1 MIAENQMKYKLEI
14 EQIEQTCLF
23 KLSWGK
29 GQQISA
35 KVPYPV
41 TLFQFYLDWRKAYLN
56 FYKTSLRARV
66 PKPKKGA
73 GKIQLPQDWHRQ
85 LVQLEAKLLSEF
97 HRWLRREELYEIRHT
112 IITHYDNKNNIAI
125 PIDLFLTCSG
135 DLARLPWET
144 WEIGAKLN
152 SIVRSPINIRTDTKK
167 NELKRRR
174 KPRIL
179 AILGDD
185 TGLDLTSD
193 RNTINSLNKIAD
205 VELVTWSIK
214 QSPTEIKQQIKTA
227 LTDEKGWQVLFFAGH
242 SNETEITGGE
252 LAIALNIALSI
263 TEIAS
268 QLTIAKENGLQFA
281 LFNSCSGLSIANSLI
296 DLGYSQVAVMR
307 EPIHNKVAQ
316 VFLVQF
322 LIALGNYQNVG
333 NAIQTACHYLKQEQS
348 LTYPSAYLI
357 PSLFCH
363 PDAKLFQI
371 EPWGW
376 REQIKRWLPN
386 KKEAIAL
393 SSLCLLSLLS
403 PIQNFLLD
411 KRTFVQSIYRDAT
424 AQLPS
429 TDAPITLIHID
440 DESLTKAGIT
450 NPVPMDRSYLASI
463 IDRLNAKKSKIIGID
478 YLFDREQPEKDPILA
493 QAITNGVAQ
502 NQTWFIFGAFKQ
514 NDGQEIGVATKTTIG
529 NPNWT
534 LQGYTDSLPNYMS
547 LLPQGKNCQQSCP
560 FAYLIAMVQNISNS
574 TDTPAPN
581 IKNQTNLRDLAE
593 SEALRDR
600 VYQYNNNNS
609 PFFRQT
615 RLHPITNFTQYFGQQ
630 WLRPIQDF
638 SIPPDLVYNRLP
650 ARQLLKNEKLPPL
663 RDKVVLIG
671 SGGYAEAG
679 LTAGSDNFQLPP
691 AIAYWRIRRNL
702 DRSEAPFTGS
712 ELLAYTTHHY
722 IQRRL
727 VIPIPDLWLIAIA
740 FFLVKGIKLILEKRS
755 KGEQPFTLTKWLLII
770 ILSSTTAIYGLMVL
784 QLYISGAILI
794 PWLLPS
800 VATGTFLFLK
810 DEG

>member
-1 MIAENQMKYKLEI
+1 MTAKNYMKYKLEI
-14 EQIEQTCLF
+14 EQIERTCLF
-23 KLSWGK
+23 KLSWGN
-29 GQQISA
+29 GQQISTQL
-35 KVPYPV
+35 PYPV
-41 TLFQFYLDWRKAYLN
+41 TLFQFYVDWRKAYLN

-66 PKPKKGA
+66 PKPKNKQ
-73 GKIQLPQDWHRQ
+73 GKIKLTQDWHRQ
-85 LVQLEAKLLSEF
+85 LVQLEAKFLSEF
-97 HRWLRREELYEIRHT
+97 HRWLRREELYDIRAT
-112 IITHYDNKNNIAI
+112 IATSNNNTINHSI
-125 PIDLFLTCSG
+125 PIALFLTCSG
-135 DLARLPWET
+135 ELERLPWET
-144 WEIGAKLN
+144 WELGAEFN
-152 SIVRSPINIRTDTKK
+152 STVSIVRSPINIRADTKK
-167 NELKRRR
+167 NELKRPR

-193 RNTINSLNKIAD
+193 RDTINSLNKIAD
-205 VELVTWSIK
+205 IELVTWDSK

-227 LTDEKGWQVLFFAGH
+227 LTDEKGWQILFFAGH

-252 LAIALNIALSI
+252 IAISPNLALSI
-263 TEIAS
+263 TEIAP
-268 QLTIAKENGLQFA
+268 QLTIAKNNGLQFA

-322 LIALGNYQNVG
+322 LKALGEYQNVG
-333 NAIQTACHYLKQEQS
+333 DALQTASHYLKQEQN

-363 PDAKLFQI
+363 PDAQLFQI

-376 REQIKRWLPN
+376 REKIKRWLPN
-386 KKEAIAL
+386 RKEAIAL

-403 PIQNFLLD
+403 PVQNFLLD
-411 KRTFVQSIYRDAT
+411 KRVFVQSIYRDAT

-429 TDAPITLIHID
+429 SDAPITLIHID
-440 DESLTKAGIT
+440 EESLTKAGIT

-463 IDRLNAKKSKIIGID
+463 IDILNAKESKIIGID
-478 YLFDREQPEKDPILA
+478 YLFDRTQPGKDSILA
-493 QAITNGVAQ
+493 QSVNNGVIQ

-514 NDGQEIGVATKTTIG
+514 MDGQEIGVAIETTIG

-547 LLPQGKNCQQSCP
+547 LLPQGENCDRSCP
-560 FAYLIAMVQNISNS
+560 FAYLIAMVQSIEKSKRE
-574 TDTPAPN
+574 DAP
-581 IKNQTNLRDLAE
+581 IPSMEDRTN
-593 SEALRDR
+593 LRDR
-600 VYQYNNNNS
+600 VYEDANNNS
-609 PFFRQT
+609 LFLRQT
-615 RLHPITNFTQYFGQQ
+615 KLNLLTNFIQYFGQQ

-638 SIPPDLVYNRLP
+638 SIPPDLVYDRLSGW
-650 ARQLLKNEKLPPL
+650 QLLENKDLPSL
-663 RDKVVLIG
+663 QHQVVLIG

-679 LTAGSDNFQLPP
+679 LTEGSDNFAQPL

-702 DRSEAPFTGS
+702 NQSEAPFTGS
-712 ELLAYTTHHY
+712 ELLAYMTHHY

-727 VIPIPDLWLIAIA
+727 VIPVPDLWLIAIA
-740 FFLVKGIKLILEKRS
+740 FLLAKGIKLTLEKGDFNR
-755 KGEQPFTLTKWLLII
+755 KWLLI
-770 ILSSTTAIYGLMVL
+770 ILSSTTAIYGLVVL

-800 VATGTFLFLK
+800 VAMGTYLFLK
-810 DEG
+810 DEEVISNK